1 MPTWKKGS
9 TEFTVRIISHKS
21 RGYYVVT
28 IPMPVIEALGE
39 PRKIAF
45 VITEKGIQLEKA
57 GDEETTIRHL

>member
-9 TEFTVRIISHKS
+9 TEFTVRIILHKS

-57 GDEETTIRHL
+57 DYEEMTI